1 MLLSIDSVVGLRY
14 IFPIILLTSF
24 CLPSN
29 TMTVPARVALPHLSG
44 VGAPRANAKSNPDA
58 TFLPIFRYYSTI
70 TLVANTFSDSLY
82 IKPKIIILYKLS

>member
-14 IFPIILLTSF
+14 IFPIIL
-24 CLPSN
+24 LPSN